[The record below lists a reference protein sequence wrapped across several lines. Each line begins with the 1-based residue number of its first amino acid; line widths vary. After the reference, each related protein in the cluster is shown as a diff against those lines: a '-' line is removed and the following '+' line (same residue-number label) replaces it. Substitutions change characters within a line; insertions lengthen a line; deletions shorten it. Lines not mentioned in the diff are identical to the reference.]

1 MSDYT
6 VKLERYQYKNLI
18 VLKRRLAS
26 VVLAEE
32 IHRRPFDYP
41 KHEHEQS
48 YFMLTEHCVY
58 RERLGSRTIHHP
70 PNTVLWRPPAISHSD
85 GMARSNGRSFSV
97 YLKDELLDRYSD
109 DVSIPNEFSEQNTY
123 LVFLANRLR
132 NEFRNWTNGSDLIV
146 EGLVLEMLGY
156 AARKRIPADRLPPEW
171 IVRIVEKLEDEFQEG
186 HTNLEL
192 ANEVGIHP
200 VHLART
206 FRRYYGRSVGTY
218 LKEVRVQRAMS
229 QILQKELTLAEI
241 ANSSGFSDQSQ
252 FTKTFKEIV
261 GITPGAFRN
270 QVCARKL
277 E

>member
-1 MSDYT
+1 MNDET
-6 VKLERYQYKNLI
+6 VKLERYQYKDHI
-18 VLKRRLAS
+18 VLKRRSAS
-26 VVLAEE
+26 AALAEE
-32 IHRRPFDYP
+32 IHERPFDYP

-48 YFMLTEHCVY
+48 YFMLTDNRVY
-58 RERLGSRTIHHP
+58 REKIGNRTFHYP
-70 PNTVLWRPPAISHSD
+70 PHTVLWRPAGISHSD

-97 YLKDELLDRYSD
+97 YIKDELLERYSD

-132 NEFRNWTNGSDLIV
+132 NEFRNWANGSDLIA

-156 AARKRIPADRLPPEW
+156 AARNRIPADRLPPGW
-171 IVRIVEKLEDEFQEG
+171 VVRIAEKLGDEYLER

-192 ANEVGIHP
+192 AIDVGVHP

-206 FRRYYGRSVGTY
+206 FRRYYGKSVGRY
-218 LKEVRVQRAMS
+218 LKEMRVHRAMLLI
-229 QILQKELTLAEI
+229 QEKELTLADI

-252 FTKTFKEIV
+252 FTKAFKEIV
-261 GITPGAFRN
+261 GITPGAFRRE
-270 QVCARKL
+270 VCAR